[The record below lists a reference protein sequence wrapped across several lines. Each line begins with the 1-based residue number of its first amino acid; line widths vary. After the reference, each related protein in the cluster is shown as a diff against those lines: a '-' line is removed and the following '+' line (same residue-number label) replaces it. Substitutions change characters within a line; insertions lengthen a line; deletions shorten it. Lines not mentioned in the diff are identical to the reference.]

1 VRRCKATQ
9 LSEPGITSQARAM
22 TTSSDE
28 REVRGNEAVNG
39 APASGAPLEASDPL
53 AISLVQSRK
62 RGPV

>member
-1 VRRCKATQ
+1 M
-9 LSEPGITSQARAM
+9 LLTSA
-22 TTSSDE
+22 SP
-28 REVRGNEAVNG
+28 EVRARHVLGQPRVTRGRYEAANG